1 MARGM
6 HAEIVAV
13 FGLDV
18 PVDLSLGFAP
28 ISAAMYQPEWR
39 ATLKTNAGGRVDRP
53 TQGVRVAPTGD
64 ESGSG
69 RRTPSEPEEEEEP
82 AAWSHKFGGLYGG
95 LSQWKALGYPRG
107 VTDADPIAV
116 APTPRPRPLDAN
128 QPTTTSPQQPVV
140 GAGSTSL
147 PKSAQTNLP
156 SLPSLVQL
164 RNAIVSER

>member
-128 QPTTTSPQQPVV
+128 QPTTTS
-140 GAGSTSL
+140 
-147 PKSAQTNLP
+147 
-156 SLPSLVQL
+156 
-164 RNAIVSER
+164 RRCR

>member
-1 MARGM
+1 MPVNTKPHPIRRIVVGVDGSEPSAAALAWAIEMARGM

-128 QPTTTSPQQPVV
+128 QPTTTS
-140 GAGSTSL
+140 
-147 PKSAQTNLP
+147 
-156 SLPSLVQL
+156 
-164 RNAIVSER
+164 RRCR

>member
-1 MARGM
+1 M

-107 VTDADPIAV
+107 VTDADPIHSGRAHTKASATGRQPAHNNQSSVPV
-116 APTPRPRPLDAN
+116 APACQRAHR
-128 QPTTTSPQQPVV
+128 Q
-140 GAGSTSL
+140 TSL
-147 PKSAQTNLP
+147 RFPAWSSCETL
-156 SLPSLVQL
+156 
-164 RNAIVSER
+164 